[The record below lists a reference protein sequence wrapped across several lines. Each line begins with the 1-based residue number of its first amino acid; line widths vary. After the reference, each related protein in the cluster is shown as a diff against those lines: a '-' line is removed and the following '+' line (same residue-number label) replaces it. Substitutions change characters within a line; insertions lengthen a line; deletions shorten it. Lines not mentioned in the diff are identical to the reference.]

1 MNGKTRRFSIFI
13 GMAALFAAIS
23 IGDAVAQVKTRLS
36 IATGGTG
43 GVYYPLGGGFAAL
56 ISKHLP
62 GVEAT
67 AEVTTASVDNMK
79 LLHAD
84 RVALTL
90 TQSDIALDAYQGQMK
105 GFSEKV
111 GVRTI
116 SALYSNYMHI
126 VALDG
131 SGIKTINDL
140 RGKRVSTGAPGSG
153 TEVKGLR
160 VLEAYGITAK
170 DLKSQ
175 DRLGAS
181 ESAAAMKDRRIDAF
195 IWDGGLPTAAI
206 LDLGATPGIKIQLI
220 GHGDGVAKMVSKY
233 GPVYFVGTI
242 PKGTYGGMETDVQV
256 AALTNLLTVHERM
269 DEALAYQITKLLHE
283 RTADLVAVHQAA
295 QEITLKSAVVGS
307 PVPFHPGAL
316 RYYKEKGTKVPV
328 PSDVSSSRTSSGSF
342 GAAAGTRPGQSG
354 CSSEGLSDLGHGTT
368 EGHLPDRCR

>member
-1 MNGKTRRFSIFI
+1 
-13 GMAALFAAIS
+13 
-23 IGDAVAQVKTRLS
+23 
-36 IATGGTG
+36 
-43 GVYYPLGGGFAAL
+43 
-56 ISKHLP
+56 
-62 GVEAT
+62 
-67 AEVTTASVDNMK
+67 MK

-84 RVALTL
+84 RIALAL
-90 TQSDIALDAYQGQMK
+90 TQSDIAWDAYQGKMK
-105 GFSEKV
+105 GFNEKV

-160 VLEAYGITAK
+160 VLEAYGITA
-170 DLKSQ
+170 
-175 DRLGAS
+175 
-181 ESAAAMKDRRIDAF
+181 KDRRIDAF

-256 AALTNLLTVHERM
+256 AALTNLLTAHERM
-269 DEALAYQITKLLHE
+269 DESLAYQITKLLHE

-307 PVPFHPGAL
+307 PIPFHPGL
-316 RYYKEKGTKVPV
+316 RYYKEKGVKVP
-328 PSDVSSSRTSSGSF
+328 D
-342 GAAAGTRPGQSG
+342 AK
-354 CSSEGLSDLGHGTT
+354 
-368 EGHLPDRCR
+368 